1 MIGVVGLALGQAGI
15 SITSMAVGPSPSAST
30 AMMVLSTGTTTPP
43 ATLDALR
50 SNDGIIDI
58 HAITLK

>member
-1 MIGVVGLALGQAGI
+1 
-15 SITSMAVGPSPSAST
+15 
-30 AMMVLSTGTTTPP
+30 MMVLSTGTTTPP

-50 SNDGIIDI
+50 SSDGIIDI